1 MVSFMV
7 NMTIPEKIRQA
18 LTHFNTSTSNR
29 QVTQY
34 IMEHWPRTNLKSI
47 RASLITLT
55 VNHDSR
61 IHYEVNKNPRLTNTG
76 SSYDLLFRTE
86 RGQLEKYDVHTHG
99 IWEIKEDENGRL
111 SIQLANSPVT
121 YTPGDIK
128 WIKNVTNREVGQAYM
143 NIVGDHFVLHFPTK
157 HRQNVLSPGIN
168 ELIVLYQ
175 KIDDFR
181 VLTHLVTPVD
191 NVIVE
196 DPARPRYLYGRKVK
210 IIAITGI
217 DSAIEMQDTAWS
229 SIRLSG
235 VSQGNVCNI
244 ANIFNVNNLDA
255 LQMDTWNHFTEFF
268 TGGSKDLVAATN
280 AIIKELKDI
289 DPGFSVMEGAPR
301 LVKHILKERKTSI
314 VIKKKNLAL
323 KANKFF
329 CEVCTFSFP
338 QVYQSNYIE
347 CHHITPISDPEVQE
361 RPTTL
366 EDLVLVCS
374 NCHRMLHTK
383 IKGRFLT
390 VEELREHIISGP
402 AKTGQQVL

>member
-1 MVSFMV
+1 
-7 NMTIPEKIRQA
+7 
-18 LTHFNTSTSNR
+18 
-29 QVTQY
+29 
-34 IMEHWPRTNLKSI
+34 
-47 RASLITLT
+47 
-55 VNHDSR
+55 
-61 IHYEVNKNPRLTNTG
+61 
-76 SSYDLLFRTE
+76 
-86 RGQLEKYDVHTHG
+86 
-99 IWEIKEDENGRL
+99 
-111 SIQLANSPVT
+111 
-121 YTPGDIK
+121 
-128 WIKNVTNREVGQAYM
+128 
-143 NIVGDHFVLHFPTK
+143 
-157 HRQNVLSPGIN
+157 
-168 ELIVLYQ
+168 
-175 KIDDFR
+175 
-181 VLTHLVTPVD
+181 
-191 NVIVE
+191 
-196 DPARPRYLYGRKVK
+196 
-210 IIAITGI
+210 
-217 DSAIEMQDTAWS
+217 
-229 SIRLSG
+229 
-235 VSQGNVCNI
+235 
-244 ANIFNVNNLDA
+244 
-255 LQMDTWNHFTEFF
+255 
-268 TGGSKDLVAATN
+268 LVAATN